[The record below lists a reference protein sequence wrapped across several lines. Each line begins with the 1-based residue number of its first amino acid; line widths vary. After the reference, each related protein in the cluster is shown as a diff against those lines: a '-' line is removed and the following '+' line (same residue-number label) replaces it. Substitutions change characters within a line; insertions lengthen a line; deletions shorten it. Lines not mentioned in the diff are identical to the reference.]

1 MRLPYRNSYHASFAC
16 QDPSMMQFS
25 DVKGDSDSREKVVS
39 IVLGEVTLLLCN
51 LKEPQKPTELAF
63 QPKYGTIKAYAW
75 CGDGYLVV
83 GFSQGYI
90 VVLSPQREIS
100 EEVSSVKYH
109 RNTLDSLCVSKA
121 AGKIAS
127 AGDDGIKI
135 ISMKDSL
142 IAARPSETSV
152 RRAARFAGTRAM
164 ARRESKEKEALSQSK
179 PGKRMRPSAGRE
191 LRGMALHGAL
201 WEELGQGRQVQE
213 ALRGARLRVD
223 VVVFTAAIAERRRSA
238 EWSQALSL
246 LGTMGHHFLQP
257 NVVTYNTSLGASRWS
272 SALLLLRK
280 TAQFLQT
287 DVITC
292 NTFLGCLSSAKGK
305 WPLAL
310 AELGGIEPDIVT
322 CNSLITSCE
331 RSAQWR
337 RAIAFSEMA
346 EADVVSYSAAVR
358 CQRWPFALQLLADAA
373 SAAVQL
379 NLIAYNAAASV
390 TAARWRRVLQVLRH
404 ICRNHLRQDIITL
417 NAAITSTTS
426 GAWRHSLL
434 LLSTAAPVPT
444 VVSFNGAISSC
455 EKAVQWQRAA
465 LLFEAL
471 HHRSTVSFGAVISAF
486 EKAGRW
492 QQAVALWE
500 DAPEVDLILCNA
512 LISACEKAGQWRQ
525 ALHILERVHLQRLQ
539 LDDVISFN
547 SAISACEKA
556 ICWPLAFDLLREL
569 QAHALQPTVITY
581 NSVLSALR
589 SGGSWAGGRA
599 VGPLLAQMRE
609 ARLAPDAATYEA
621 AVESLGGSLAS
632 TKSCEAVPSSHA
644 VGGPRSVRKSGV
656 RSESQP
662 ADLPLLSFCTEA
674 GWVYCF
680 LAKLT
685 ALSGTCNTRL
695 AYLTSLREMTV
706 IEGINENENK
716 VVINTDVEPAF
727 VALGPSHLAP
737 GTGMNNRIWFY
748 SCTDQSTAQCVNEQE
763 YIGSVE
769 SVSLNSTHAC
779 VLIDAKSVK
788 CDTPRGCFAA
798 LSGWSMLAARRSAEV
813 RLYILAFGIA
823 DYRPCGTVRVVHGSW
838 IELVNVELARTQIEA
853 PLRVGLVGLGS
864 IGQMVAQTLTQPDGQ
879 LPNVA
884 LGAVLV
890 QRERPERPP
899 ELGDQALLTTSA
911 EAFMAADW
919 SLCVEAAGQPWVRSH
934 GREVLAQGR
943 DLLVTSVGV
952 FTDDK
957 LMEDFSS
964 VAASSGSRLLLPA
977 GAMPGLDWMSSA
989 ALDEVQEV
997 TVEQRKRPEGWRGT
1011 PAESRMDLAA
1021 LTEPQTVFEGPA
1033 REASSD
1039 WDVEAWEGD
1048 EAASQFPKNA
1058 NIAAA
1063 LALGTVGLDRLTVRL
1078 VADPTV
1084 LEARPTSR
1092 ITLKGACGELAIEV
1106 KGKPL
1111 SQRTSRIVPF
1121 SVLKAL
1127 KNLSS
1132 PEDDRSIT
1140 CATIVGNFLIYAH
1153 SNGRL
1158 QYYSLVDGQEVNE
1171 YKHSNGIR
1179 KCYPNHEGT
1188 RVALIDTSG
1197 TAWLYNPVNDD
1208 CIQIADFPV
1217 TADRILWDSS
1227 DSTIFVAC
1235 DQAGKPNPGPSTDR
1249 RHT

>member
-1 MRLPYRNSYHASFAC
+1 MKKLFTLGPQYHGHGNVIFAWQPSGNYVASIGEGSRNLFLFDRRGVQVEEVSLKSTGKVTQLEWDKDGEILAILQQKEETVMLWRHAENKLDMLEMSSKDPTWLSWSKTGPQLVIGTARGNLIIYNKRTMKKQTIMGKHSKRITAGAWHGENVFATGSEDKTVCLSNEDGDALEGTDEPLRLKN
-16 QDPSMMQFS
+16 DPSMMQFS

-90 VVLSPQREIS
+90 VVISPQREIS

-135 ISMKDSL
+135 ISMKDWTEL
-142 IAARPSETSV
+142 RNEKIQIRP
-152 RRAARFAGTRAM
+152 
-164 ARRESKEKEALSQSK
+164 ESKVTQ
-179 PGKRMRPSAGRE
+179 M
-191 LRGMALHGAL
+191 H
-201 WEELGQGRQVQE
+201 
-213 ALRGARLRVD
+213 
-223 VVVFTAAIAERRRSA
+223 
-238 EWSQALSL
+238 WS
-246 LGTMGHHFLQP
+246 
-257 NVVTYNTSLGASRWS
+257 
-272 SALLLLRK
+272 
-280 TAQFLQT
+280 
-287 DVITC
+287 
-292 NTFLGCLSSAKGK
+292 
-305 WPLAL
+305 
-310 AELGGIEPDIVT
+310 
-322 CNSLITSCE
+322 
-331 RSAQWR
+331 
-337 RAIAFSEMA
+337 
-346 EADVVSYSAAVR
+346 
-358 CQRWPFALQLLADAA
+358 
-373 SAAVQL
+373 
-379 NLIAYNAAASV
+379 
-390 TAARWRRVLQVLRH
+390 
-404 ICRNHLRQDIITL
+404 
-417 NAAITSTTS
+417 
-426 GAWRHSLL
+426 
-434 LLSTAAPVPT
+434 
-444 VVSFNGAISSC
+444 
-455 EKAVQWQRAA
+455 
-465 LLFEAL
+465 
-471 HHRSTVSFGAVISAF
+471 
-486 EKAGRW
+486 
-492 QQAVALWE
+492 
-500 DAPEVDLILCNA
+500 
-512 LISACEKAGQWRQ
+512 
-525 ALHILERVHLQRLQ
+525 
-539 LDDVISFN
+539 DDG
-547 SAISACEKA
+547 E
-556 ICWPLAFDLLREL
+556 
-569 QAHALQPTVITY
+569 
-581 NSVLSALR
+581 
-589 SGGSWAGGRA
+589 
-599 VGPLLAQMRE
+599 
-609 ARLAPDAATYEA
+609 
-621 AVESLGGSLAS
+621 
-632 TKSCEAVPSSHA
+632 
-644 VGGPRSVRKSGV
+644 
-656 RSESQP
+656 
-662 ADLPLLSFCTEA
+662 LLSFCTEA

-727 VALGPSHLAP
+727 VALGPSHLA
-737 GTGMNNRIWFY
+737 TGMNNRIWFY

-779 VLIDAKSVK
+779 VLIDGRRVA
-788 CDTPRGCFAA
+788 RFA
-798 LSGWSMLAARRSAEV
+798 SSMAGEGLKRRRVEV
-813 RLYILAFGIA
+813 
-823 DYRPCGTVRVVHGSW
+823 
-838 IELVNVELARTQIEA
+838 

-1033 REASSD
+1033 REA
-1039 WDVEAWEGD
+1039 
-1048 EAASQFPKNA
+1048 ASQFPKNA

-1084 LEARPTSR
+1084 PGPTSR

-1132 PEDDRSIT
+1132 PVSI
-1140 CATIVGNFLIYAH
+1140 GL
-1153 SNGRL
+1153 
-1158 QYYSLVDGQEVNE
+1158 
-1171 YKHSNGIR
+1171 
-1179 KCYPNHEGT
+1179 
-1188 RVALIDTSG
+1188 
-1197 TAWLYNPVNDD
+1197 
-1208 CIQIADFPV
+1208 
-1217 TADRILWDSS
+1217 
-1227 DSTIFVAC
+1227 
-1235 DQAGKPNPGPSTDR
+1235 
-1249 RHT
+1249 

>member
-1 MRLPYRNSYHASFAC
+1 
-16 QDPSMMQFS
+16 MMQFS

-39 IVLGEVTLLLCN
+39 IVLGEALPRFVFRALRLRPSAADFVTLLLCN

-90 VVLSPQREIS
+90 VVISPQREIS

-164 ARRESKEKEALSQSK
+164 A
-179 PGKRMRPSAGRE
+179 RPSAGRE

-257 NVVTYNTSLGASRWS
+257 NVVTYNASLGASRWS
-272 SALLLLRK
+272 PALLLLRK
-280 TAQFLQT
+280 AAQFLQT

-322 CNSLITSCE
+322 YNSLITSCE

-346 EADVVSYSAAVR
+346 EADAVSYSAAVR

-471 HHRSTVSFGAVISAF
+471 HHPSTVSFGAVISAF

-539 LDDVISFN
+539 LDVISFN

-569 QAHALQPTVITY
+569 QARALQPTVITY
-581 NSVLSALR
+581 NSVLSAL
-589 SGGSWAGGRA
+589 SGGSSAGGA

-621 AVESLGGSLAS
+621 AVESLGAASAETAELLAL
-632 TKSCEAVPSSHA
+632 A
-644 VGGPRSVRKSGV
+644 GRSVCEELREICRLHKNCDV
-656 RSESQP
+656 KDWTELR
-662 ADLPLLSFCTEA
+662 LLSFCTEA

-779 VLIDAKSVK
+779 VLIDGRVA
-788 CDTPRGCFAA
+788 RFA
-798 LSGWSMLAARRSAEV
+798 SSMAGEGLKRRRVEV
-813 RLYILAFGIA
+813 
-823 DYRPCGTVRVVHGSW
+823 
-838 IELVNVELARTQIEA
+838 

-1033 REASSD
+1033 REA
-1039 WDVEAWEGD
+1039 
-1048 EAASQFPKNA
+1048 ASQFPKNA

-1084 LEARPTSR
+1084 PGPTSR

-1132 PEDDRSIT
+1132 PVSI
-1140 CATIVGNFLIYAH
+1140 GL
-1153 SNGRL
+1153 
-1158 QYYSLVDGQEVNE
+1158 
-1171 YKHSNGIR
+1171 
-1179 KCYPNHEGT
+1179 
-1188 RVALIDTSG
+1188 
-1197 TAWLYNPVNDD
+1197 
-1208 CIQIADFPV
+1208 
-1217 TADRILWDSS
+1217 
-1227 DSTIFVAC
+1227 
-1235 DQAGKPNPGPSTDR
+1235 
-1249 RHT
+1249 